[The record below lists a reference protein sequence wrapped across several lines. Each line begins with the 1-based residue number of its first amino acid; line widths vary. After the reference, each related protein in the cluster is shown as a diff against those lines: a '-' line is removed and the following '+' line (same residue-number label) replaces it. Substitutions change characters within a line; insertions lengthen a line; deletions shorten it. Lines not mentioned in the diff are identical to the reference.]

1 MDDHHN
7 PWERVLAQI
16 QRELDSEDF
25 RRWFSSTSYAGD
37 SGDQITVWIG
47 SESIRRH
54 IETHYQ
60 DTLDRALVAL
70 NRTNTLIRFVVA
82 GFGDEDDEIDED
94 DKDRRRV

>member
-1 MDDHHN
+1 MDEHRN
-7 PWERVLAQI
+7 PWERVLAEI

-25 RRWFSSTSYAGD
+25 RRWFSSSSYAGD
-37 SGDQITVWIG
+37 SGDQITVW
-47 SESIRRH
+47 